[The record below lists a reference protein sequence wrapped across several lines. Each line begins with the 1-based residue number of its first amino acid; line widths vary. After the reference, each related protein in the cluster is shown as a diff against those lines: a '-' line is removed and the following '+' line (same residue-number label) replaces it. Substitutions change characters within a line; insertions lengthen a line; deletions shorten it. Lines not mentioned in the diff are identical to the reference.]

1 MPKGVRIA
9 LAIVIGVVT
18 LAYGVSP
25 VDLIPEIFTGPLGFL
40 DDGAA
45 VIAAVFGIWK
55 LLSGGRGDKNT
66 GNAEPTRP
74 V

>member
-9 LAIVIGVVT
+9 LAAVIGVVA
-18 LAYGVSP
+18 LAYDISP

-45 VIAAVFGIWK
+45 TIAAGLAIWK
-55 LLSGGRGDKNT
+55 LLTGGRAPKKAR
-66 GNAEPTRP
+66 NAEPTGQ